1 MTLSL
6 NRLKELLFYDPDT
19 GIFTWISS
27 TNNRRPPG
35 ETAGYINS
43 LGYVQIGIDC
53 GHYSAHRLAWMYVH
67 GELPELDIDHI
78 NGNPSDN
85 RLENLRLVT
94 HQQNMCNRK
103 KRNDNS
109 SGYPGVCFHKTN
121 NKWHASIRVKGKR
134 IHLGYF
140 KTAKEAY
147 DKYVE
152 ASKKYHSQ
160 YTRSQPLSGSE
171 RSDHHKAS

>member
-6 NRLKELLFYDPDT
+6 NRLKELLLYDPDT

-27 TNNRRPPG
+27 TKNYRRPIG
-35 ETAGYINS
+35 AVAGYINS

-53 GHYSAHRLAWMYVH
+53 VAYGAHRLAWMYVH
-67 GELPELDIDHI
+67 GNLPEMDVDHI

-85 RLENLRLVT
+85 RIENLRLAT

-103 KRNDNS
+103 KRRDNT
-109 SGYPGVCFHKTN
+109 SGYPGVYFNKAA
-121 NKWHASIRVKGKR
+121 NKWRACIRVEGRR

-140 KTAKEAY
+140 KTAQEEH

-152 ASKKYHSQ
+152 ASKNYHSQ
-160 YTRSQPLSGSE
+160 YTRAQP
-171 RSDHHKAS
+171 